1 MHGVHPARRILFYI
15 VRPPSDCHLK
25 AVCFFLQDKVKNTVL
40 SYKKNRKMKKSTICK
55 SKKADFL
62 SFMQN
67 QIQEKK
73 MRNKIKNI
81 CELPII
87 PAFLYT
93 FPPNQR
99 LLSLCKLRIYHR
111 RINRILR
118 NLPTTRTW
126 YHQKQQFLLYPHI
139 ACGL

>member
-15 VRPPSDCHLK
+15 TRPPSDCHLK

-40 SYKKNRKMKKSTICK
+40 SYTKNRKMKKSTICK
-55 SKKADFL
+55 SQKADFL

-67 QIQEKK
+67 Q
-73 MRNKIKNI
+73 NI

-118 NLPTTRTW
+118 NLPTTRTR

>member
-1 MHGVHPARRILFYI
+1 MEFIRQEGFFFHIA
-15 VRPPSDCHLK
+15 RPPSDCHLK
-25 AVCFFLQDKVKNTVL
+25 SVCFFLQDKVKNTVL
-40 SYKKNRKMKKSTICK
+40 SYTKNRKMKKSTICK

-73 MRNKIKNI
+73 MRNKIKTSANYQST
-81 CELPII
+81 
-87 PAFLYT
+87 AFLYT
-93 FPPNQR
+93 FPPKQR
-99 LLSLCKLRIYHR
+99 LLSPYKLRIYHR

-118 NLPTTRTW
+118 DLPATRTW

>member
-40 SYKKNRKMKKSTICK
+40 SYTKNRKMKKSTICK

-73 MRNKIKNI
+73 MRNKIKTSANYQSS
-81 CELPII
+81 LRS
-87 PAFLYT
+87 